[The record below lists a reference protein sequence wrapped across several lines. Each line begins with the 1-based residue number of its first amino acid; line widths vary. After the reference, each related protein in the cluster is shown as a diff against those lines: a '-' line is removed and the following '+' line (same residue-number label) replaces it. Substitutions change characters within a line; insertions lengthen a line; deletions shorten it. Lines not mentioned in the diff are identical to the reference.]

1 MYQML
6 PCRGELME
14 TGGAG
19 QLASCLGGFIRG
31 VRQLSGSCC
40 ITPDTRSN
48 MSHWK
53 KARPL
58 TLRFRPIFHLLA
70 ITFFLSY
77 RLPLQT
83 SS

>member
-1 MYQML
+1 MCQML

-14 TGGAG
+14 VGGAG
-19 QLASCLGGFIRG
+19 QLASSLGGFIGR
-31 VRQLSGSCC
+31 VRQPGGSCC
-40 ITPDTRSN
+40 ITPDTCSN

-53 KARPL
+53 KARAL

-70 ITFFLSY
+70 ITLFLSY
-77 RLPLQT
+77 PLPLQT